1 MLRPMKIKASDGRTY
16 EVKSD
21 GGEASFDVLLGSD
34 IVGGFVLEE
43 EETKITLR
51 GTKTTTKILHEI
63 ADEFV
68 DRGGAPMKMM

>member
-1 MLRPMKIKASDGRTY
+1 MKIKASDGRTY

-21 GGEASFDVLLGSD
+21 GGHSSFDVLLGSD

-43 EETKITLR
+43 EDTKVTLR
-51 GTKTTTKILHEI
+51 GTRTTSAIVREV